1 MVKGKAPPKTLPP
14 WTGELSA
21 SPPRPLPAG
30 HEAEPKTGPE
40 VKRPTQHVGS
50 DDSIEIVVATIEQ
63 IVKPFGGVPTGSPT
77 RPVPSGVVGRV
88 ILGVSVYASSV
99 HAPPKNIAQHPLL
112 DYG

>member
-1 MVKGKAPPKTLPP
+1 MAPRKTLPSRL
-14 WTGELSA
+14 GGLSA
-21 SPPRPLPAG
+21 SPPRTLPSR
-30 HEAEPKTGPE
+30 HETEPKTGPE
-40 VKRPTQHVGS
+40 VKRPTQHIGS
-50 DDSIEIVVATIEQ
+50 DDSIEIVVTTVEQ
-63 IVKPFGGVPTGSPT
+63 IVKPFWRVPTGSPT